1 MNSSDGM
8 LIVNVSAIQA
18 VAIAAVTYYFG
29 AWLRKK
35 VPLLEKYSVP
45 SPVVGGMLVALV
57 LSCLEYFRLMQV
69 NFDTSLQTLLMLAF
83 FTTIGLS
90 ASLKIVTEGGKLLVS
105 FLFVITILCV
115 LQNFLGM
122 GLAEMMGLD
131 FHYGLLAGSVSMMG
145 GLGTSA
151 AFGPYFEQTYGV
163 QGGTAVAITA
173 ATFGMDRSTVCRM
186 AYPQIQGTDSEG
198 SGQS

>member
-57 LSCLEYFRLMQV
+57 LSCLEYFRFMQV

-131 FHYGLLAGSVSMMG
+131 FRRSGRNGGRHYCCNLRYG
-145 GLGTSA
+145 GG
-151 AFGPYFEQTYGV
+151 F
-163 QGGTAVAITA
+163 I
-173 ATFGMDRSTVCRM
+173 DWSTVCRM

>member
-105 FLFVITILCV
+105 
-115 LQNFLGM
+115 
-122 GLAEMMGLD
+122 
-131 FHYGLLAGSVSMMG
+131 
-145 GLGTSA
+145 
-151 AFGPYFEQTYGV
+151 
-163 QGGTAVAITA
+163 
-173 ATFGMDRSTVCRM
+173 
-186 AYPQIQGTDSEG
+186 
-198 SGQS
+198 

>member
-57 LSCLEYFRLMQV
+57 
-69 NFDTSLQTLLMLAF
+69 
-83 FTTIGLS
+83 TTTFSMPRRFS
-90 ASLKIVTEGGKLLVS
+90 ASIRMS
-105 FLFVITILCV
+105 F
-115 LQNFLGM
+115 
-122 GLAEMMGLD
+122 
-131 FHYGLLAGSVSMMG
+131 
-145 GLGTSA
+145 
-151 AFGPYFEQTYGV
+151 
-163 QGGTAVAITA
+163 
-173 ATFGMDRSTVCRM
+173 
-186 AYPQIQGTDSEG
+186 
-198 SGQS
+198 

>member
-35 VPLLEKYSVP
+35 VPFLEKYSVP

-57 LSCLEYFRLMQV
+57 LSCLEYFHFMKV

-105 FLFVITILCV
+105 FLFVITLRSAE
-115 LQNFLGM
+115 LLG
-122 GLAEMMGLD
+122 
-131 FHYGLLAGSVSMMG
+131 YGPGRNDGIGFPLRSAGRFGFNDGRSRNVCGFRSV
-145 GLGTSA
+145 
-151 AFGPYFEQTYGV
+151 F
-163 QGGTAVAITA
+163 
-173 ATFGMDRSTVCRM
+173 
-186 AYPQIQGTDSEG
+186 
-198 SGQS
+198 

>member
-105 FLFVITILCV
+105 FLFVITKL
-115 LQNFLGM
+115 LG
-122 GLAEMMGLD
+122 
-131 FHYGLLAGSVSMMG
+131 H
-145 GLGTSA
+145 GLGRDDGLGFPLRSA
-151 AFGPYFEQTYGV
+151 
-163 QGGTAVAITA
+163 GG
-173 ATFGMDRSTVCRM
+173 FRFHDGRL
-186 AYPQIQGTDSEG
+186 GHLG
-198 SGQS
+198 SFRALF

>member
-69 NFDTSLQTLLMLAF
+69 NFDTSLDFADARFLYDDRSVGQSENRHGRRQAF
-83 FTTIGLS
+83 SVVLVCHYDPLRT
-90 ASLKIVTEGGKLLVS
+90 AKLL
-105 FLFVITILCV
+105 
-115 LQNFLGM
+115 G
-122 GLAEMMGLD
+122 
-131 FHYGLLAGSVSMMG
+131 H
-145 GLGTSA
+145 GLGRDDGLGFPLRSA
-151 AFGPYFEQTYGV
+151 
-163 QGGTAVAITA
+163 GG
-173 ATFGMDRSTVCRM
+173 FRFHDGRL
-186 AYPQIQGTDSEG
+186 GHLG
-198 SGQS
+198 SFRALF

>member
-35 VPLLEKYSVP
+35 VPFLEKYSVP

-57 LSCLEYFRLMQV
+57 LSCLEYFHFMKV
-69 NFDTSLQTLLMLAF
+69 NFDTLLQTLLMLAF

-105 FLFVITILCV
+105 
-115 LQNFLGM
+115 
-122 GLAEMMGLD
+122 
-131 FHYGLLAGSVSMMG
+131 
-145 GLGTSA
+145 
-151 AFGPYFEQTYGV
+151 
-163 QGGTAVAITA
+163 
-173 ATFGMDRSTVCRM
+173 
-186 AYPQIQGTDSEG
+186 
-198 SGQS
+198 

>member
-122 GLAEMMGLD
+122 GLAEMMGCWRVP
-131 FHYGLLAGSVSMMG
+131 F
-145 GLGTSA
+145 
-151 AFGPYFEQTYGV
+151 P
-163 QGGTAVAITA
+163 
-173 ATFGMDRSTVCRM
+173 
-186 AYPQIQGTDSEG
+186 
-198 SGQS
+198 